1 MGFFAPRR
9 AHHDAG
15 GAQVV
20 IQRLAFTQEFGRED
34 YPLVGQAGGKLFGV
48 ANGGG
53 GLYYDPSAFVYRAHG
68 GDGSFDAGSVEEVLL
83 RVVVCGSGDDGKVS
97 AFVGFAFI

>member
-1 MGFFAPRR
+1 M
-9 AHHDAG
+9 
-15 GAQVV
+15 QVV
-20 IQRLAFTQEFGRED
+20 VQRLALAQELRRED
-34 YPLVGQAGGKLFGV
+34 YSPVGQARGKLFGV
-48 ANGGG
+48 ANGNSGF
-53 GLYYDPSAFVYRAHG
+53 YYDPSSFIHRAHG